1 MLMNFLR
8 FFVICAWAIGIIGG
22 MISAGIVGNWGIMI
36 CLLASIGMGFDKA
49 REYVDIMMK

>member
-1 MLMNFLR
+1 MNFLR
-8 FFVICAWAIGIIGG
+8 FFIICAWAIGIIGG

-49 REYVDIMMK
+49 REYVDIMMKR